1 MTNPN
6 SPSSNPQ
13 SADLSPEILAKV
25 NAHADRSIDRL
36 FSDLEELFQNDVEE
50 ETPIPSVDRS
60 FTPPNSSHSSN
71 PPNLDTPFTPPNL
84 DTPFTPPNLDTPFT
98 PPNYVPTSDSE
109 SNFQAPKLRVETLQP
124 EELKT
129 TPKKQG
135 FPLWGKVFIG
145 IGLISIASSSLLLWL
160 IKENKITLPRNLTPS
175 WLPVNSQ
182 PQVSAA
188 DAKFADYMR
197 KSISTI
203 ESSNSRAAAKNITP
217 TTTPVEPVNII
228 PVSTI
233 PTPGITP
240 SATPELNSLKTKISL
255 VETLDSGERVGA
267 TFQIGNRSQTVNIG
281 GKIGN
286 SGWSLSTVTA
296 NSIIIIKPGSQ
307 NRSISIGQ
315 KF

>member
-6 SPSSNPQ
+6 SAASNPQ
-13 SADLSPEILAKV
+13 STDLSPEILAKV

-36 FSDLEELFQNDVEE
+36 FSDFDELFQNDVEE
-50 ETPIPSVDRS
+50 ETPIPSVDRP
-60 FTPPNSSHSSN
+60 FTPPNSYN
-71 PPNLDTPFTPPNL
+71 PPQPPNIETPFTPPNL
-84 DTPFTPPNLDTPFT
+84 ETPFTPPNIETPFT
-98 PPNYVPTSDSE
+98 PPNYVQTDESE
-109 SNFQAPKLRVETLQP
+109 SNFVAPKPRVATLQP
-124 EELKT
+124 EELISE
-129 TPKKQG
+129 PEQSG
-135 FPLWGKVFIG
+135 FPLWGKVLIG
-145 IGLISIASSSLLLWL
+145 IGLISIASSSILLWL
-160 IKENKITLPRNLTPS
+160 IHENKITLPRNLTPS

-188 DAKFADYMR
+188 DAKFTDYMR
-197 KSISTI
+197 KSIATI
-203 ESSNSRAAAKNITP
+203 ESSNSRTAATTTP
-217 TTTPVEPVNII
+217 TTPIEPVNII

-240 SATPELNSLKTKISL
+240 AATPDLNNLKTKISL
-255 VETLDSGERVGA
+255 IETLDSGDRVGA

-296 NSIIIIKPGSQ
+296 NAIVIVKPGSQ
-307 NRSISIGQ
+307 NRSIAIGQ

>member
-1 MTNPN
+1 MTNSN
-6 SPSSNPQ
+6 SPSSNPS

-36 FSDLEELFQNDVEE
+36 FSEFDELFQNDVEE
-50 ETPIPSVDRS
+50 KTPIPSVERS

-71 PPNLDTPFTPPNL
+71 PSNLDTPFTPSNL

-98 PPNYVPTSDSE
+98 PPNYVPISESE

-124 EELKT
+124 QELMSTEKR
-129 TPKKQG
+129 G

-145 IGLISIASSSLLLWL
+145 IGLISIASSTLLLWL

-203 ESSNSRAAAKNITP
+203 ESSNSRAASTSTP
-217 TTTPVEPVNII
+217 TTPIEPVNII

-233 PTPGITP
+233 PTPGIAP
-240 SATPELNSLKTKISL
+240 STTPELNNLKTKISL
-255 VETLDSGERVGA
+255 VETLDSGDRIGA
-267 TFQIGNRSQTVNIG
+267 TFQIGDRAQTVNIG
-281 GKIGN
+281 GKIGK
-286 SGWSLSTVTA
+286 SGWSLSTVTE
-296 NSIIIIKPGSQ
+296 NTIIIVKPGSQ